1 MYGDQSLTFQEFVM
15 AEELPLAT
23 IHTAVLEFLQG
34 RDDAV
39 VFGAQAVNAYVDAP
53 RMTQDVDIMTTRGSQ
68 LSTEICEYL
77 HQRFQI
83 AVRIRTVANGSGHRI
98 YQLRT
103 EGNRNLVDVRQVANL
118 PGCQRI
124 NDVLV
129 VVPAELLAL
138 KVVSI
143 SARPHTPKGL
153 TDEAD
158 SLRLLIAFPDLK
170 QPEGP
175 VSVALQRLN
184 ASREAHE
191 VWQRLVRQVIVPEV
205 DDEY

>member
-1 MYGDQSLTFQEFVM
+1 M
-15 AEELPLAT
+15 ADELPLAA
-23 IHTAVLEFLQG
+23 IHTAVLEFLRG

-39 VFGAQAVNAYVDAP
+39 VFGAQAVNAYVDVP
-53 RMTQDVDIMTTRGSQ
+53 RMTQDVDIMSTRGTQ
-68 LSTEICEYL
+68 LATEICEHL

-83 AVRIRTVANGSGHRI
+83 AVRIRTVASGVGHRV
-98 YQLRT
+98 YQLRK
-103 EGNRNLVDVRQVANL
+103 EGNRNLVDVRQVAGL
-118 PGCQRI
+118 PGSQRI
-124 NDVLV
+124 DDVLV

-191 VWQRLVRQVIVPEV
+191 VWQRLARQVIVPEV